1 MSALRM
7 PGFVSAGSPLPA
19 VPSIFPF
26 TGSYNAYNCGGP
38 VQVVPHQSLPSSVS
52 PTVMRVPQ
60 AFVHL
65 ISNQPSTSFAASL
78 SPTHSIMHGSRDVV
92 CSGPSSHPSPLLNST
107 REIIDDPSSRESP
120 ILVPAQVGVLAG
132 FASPALFTNTD
143 SFLREDLSSS
153 SLNLDDSQPG
163 VNAQSDL
170 GFPSSFA
177 NDDLAPTD
185 CTSCGH
191 EKGTSSSG
199 VPNLHPMMTRVV
211 TRKCNR
217 KRSSMNAAGGGHY
230 TKVTGSKLE
239 ASSRGKQGEC
249 EAIIG

>member
-1 MSALRM
+1 MS
-7 PGFVSAGSPLPA
+7 
-19 VPSIFPF
+19 
-26 TGSYNAYNCGGP
+26 CGGSFP
-38 VQVVPHQSLPSSVS
+38 LVLVS
-52 PTVMRVPQ
+52 PGCQGV
-60 AFVHL
+60 
-65 ISNQPSTSFAASL
+65 
-78 SPTHSIMHGSRDVV
+78 
-92 CSGPSSHPSPLLNST
+92 GPSSHPSPLLNST

-199 VPNLHPMMTRVV
+199 VPNLHPMMTRGSKEDLKVSSG
-211 TRKCNR
+211 